1 MEAVEHLREELA
13 LLIVCR
19 GEKCGEIGDIRRN
32 AVDLRLRQHLLHGRY
47 GRLARILMHDE
58 FREHGV
64 VERRD
69 RNMRLEPRLDT
80 GPRREIAVVDAA
92 AAGAEI
98 VRAILGVDTHLD
110 GVPLRLTY
118 LAREI
123 RELARGLAH
132 HPLHEIDAHDFLGDA
147 MLDLQARVDLQ
158 EVESLRRFIVEEFH
172 RARAAIGCRMREAHG
187 RLIHLLPRGI
197 AQMRCRGLLHDLLTA
212 TLHGA
217 VALADGHGL
226 ALRIAEDLHFHV
238 PRPRHV
244 FLEKNA
250 RVVEVAL
257 REVAHVLV
265 VAAQVILALADADA
279 DAATARRAL
288 EHDGIADA
296 PGLPA
301 GFLQPREQTRAR
313 QQRHAGLLRQR
324 ARRMLE
330 AEEVDLRRRRADEG
344 DTILLAG
351 PCEVRVLAEEAV
363 ARMHGF
369 GTRLFA
375 GRDDLVDDEI
385 RILRGAVAEADGL
398 IGPAHVQAVPVGLG
412 VDGDAAHA
420 HAAQRA
426 LDAGRDGPAV
436 GYQDFFK
443 HNRCSSQVDIVS
455 GTQSQISRRMGVGL

>member
-1 MEAVEHLREELA
+1 M
-13 LLIVCR
+13 
-19 GEKCGEIGDIRRN
+19 
-32 AVDLRLRQHLLHGRY
+32 
-47 GRLARILMHDE
+47 
-58 FREHGV
+58 
-64 VERRD
+64 
-69 RNMRLEPRLDT
+69 
-80 GPRREIAVVDAA
+80 
-92 AAGAEI
+92 
-98 VRAILGVDTHLD
+98 
-110 GVPLRLTY
+110 
-118 LAREI
+118 
-123 RELARGLAH
+123 
-132 HPLHEIDAHDFLGDA
+132 
-147 MLDLQARVDLQ
+147 
-158 EVESLRRFIVEEFH
+158 
-172 RARAAIGCRMREAHG
+172 
-187 RLIHLLPRGI
+187 
-197 AQMRCRGLLHDLLTA
+197 
-212 TLHGA
+212 
-217 VALADGHGL
+217 
-226 ALRIAEDLHFHV
+226 
-238 PRPRHV
+238 PRPRHI
-244 FLEKNA
+244 FLEEDA
-250 RVVEVAL
+250 RVIEVTL

-369 GTRLFA
+369 GARLFA
-375 GRDDLVDDEI
+375 GRDDLVDDEV
-385 RILRGAVAEADGL
+385 RILRGAVTEADGL
-398 IGPAHVQAVPVGLG
+398 ISLAHVQAVPVGLG
-412 VDGDAAHA
+412 VDGDTAHV